1 MMSSG
6 QADRSTAEASVANAP
21 LDDVSKNI
29 LYNIAMSERN
39 KSPETFR
46 VSERNAER
54 VLRQIQAID
63 EGVPPILVGIDGAG
77 GSGKS
82 TLARQLG
89 DLREVIS
96 VVHMDDF
103 YRPMDE
109 ATRITLSPQ
118 EGYMRYFD
126 WERLRDEVL
135 TPLSMGKPG
144 HYQRYDW
151 PTERVLPEIVP
162 VEPNGVVIVE
172 GVYSLRPELAQYFDL
187 TVFVETAQAVYTRL
201 RNGLFD
207 SLGDAQQRAVST
219 LPSHMRTTSC
229 PTSRTALRF
238 VPPDAE
244 LLSRSPRAETVAAA
258 RGTQRARTC
267 SV

>member
-1 MMSSG
+1 M
-6 QADRSTAEASVANAP
+6 N
-21 LDDVSKNI
+21 
-29 LYNIAMSERN
+29 ERN

-54 VLRQIQAID
+54 VLRQIRATD
-63 EGVPPILVGIDGAG
+63 KEVPPILVGIDGAG

-89 DLREVIS
+89 GLREDIS
-96 VVHMDDF
+96 VVQMDDF

-135 TPLSMGKPG
+135 TLLSMGKPG

-172 GVYSLRPELAQYFDL
+172 GVYSLRPELARYYDI
-187 TVFVETAQAVYTRL
+187 TVFVETAQAER
-201 RNGLFD
+201 
-207 SLGDAQQRAVST
+207 
-219 LPSHMRTTSC
+219 
-229 PTSRTALRF
+229 SRRM
-238 VPPDAE
+238 
-244 LLSRSPRAETVAAA
+244 AA
-258 RGTQRARTC
+258 RGENPPEWIHRWMAAEDWYIRDVEPGAKADIVV
-267 SV
+267 SGMGEEDLP